1 MAQTGQRRSERVLLD
16 VPVVIRG
23 ESPDQRAFREETFTV
38 TVNAHGALL
47 MMASKV
53 SVGQKL
59 VLTNP
64 NRDEREGRVSY
75 MGTTYA
81 GLAQVAVEFTHPA
94 PEFWPVSSPP
104 PDWQSSQRR

>member
-1 MAQTGQRRSERVLLD
+1 MGQTGQRRSERVLLD

-75 MGTTYA
+75 MGATYA

-104 PDWQSSQRR
+104 PDWQSSQRT